1 LFPEKVNLSIFAAVN
16 SSPLQQVKQLVRH
29 VLVALNLPLTRNLK
43 YDILTKKVFL
53 RELRNSSNCV
63 DVGAHK
69 GEILDLILSLAPK
82 GQHTAF
88 EPIPQ
93 MFKKLQATYQN
104 SVKVYPYALSNR
116 TGITHFNVVLDSPA
130 YSGLQQREYKTA
142 HPQIETIEVEVHQ
155 LDEVLSTRNFP
166 IDLIKIDVEGGELDV
181 LKGATQILST
191 DRPTLIF
198 EFGKGASEFYGTMPH
213 HMHDLLTHHGYQ
225 IWTIGDFW
233 SNKNSLD
240 SDTLKSVYENQ
251 SDYYFVAKYS
261 AN

>member
-1 LFPEKVNLSIFAAVN
+1 MKNEYAIFAAVK
-16 SSPLQQVKQLVRH
+16 STPFQLVKQFIRQ
-29 VLVALNLPLTRNLK
+29 VLVTLNLPLTRNLK
-43 YDILTKKVFL
+43 YDILTKKVFE
-53 RELRNSSNCV
+53 REMSETSNCV

-69 GEILDLILSLAPK
+69 GEILDLILTLSPK

-93 MFKKLQATYQN
+93 MFKKLLVNYHN
-104 SVKVYPYALSNR
+104 KVKVFPYALSNR
-116 TGITHFNVVLDSPA
+116 SGITHFNVVTDSPA
-130 YSGLQQREYKTA
+130 YSGLQRREYKTA
-142 HPQIETIEVEVHQ
+142 DPQIESIEVEVHK
-155 LDEVLSTRNFP
+155 LDDVLQTRHFT

-191 DRPTLIF
+191 DHPTLIF

-213 HMHDLLTHHGYQ
+213 HMHELLTQYGYQ

-233 SNKNSLD
+233 SNKKSLD
-240 SDTLKSVYENQ
+240 SATLKHVYENQ
-251 SDYYFVAKYS
+251 SDYYFVAKYL